1 MPKRL
6 MMNHGRIIAS
16 LSNVSSQASADKLSR
31 GKQFYYFCNHGER
44 KVFLIME
51 GDFIVRSE
59 NGNKIINIISAP
71 YVIGA
76 LPSIDP
82 PPIWLEK
89 VGYGR
94 IYAIEY
100 HQFWCVVDKKE
111 LRSDVMAIISAYHS
125 DLLDYLQIASPDSEQ
140 YTLNLIRKWNSF
152 PCHIKKRFSLLFF
165 LTNSSFLS
173 KSTASRTLKKLKDEG
188 VIKLDKG
195 RLSTISNF
203 TAREVS
209 QEHY

>member
-6 MMNHGRIIAS
+6 MINHGRVIAS
-16 LSNVSSQASADKLSR
+16 LSNFSSPASADKLSR

-59 NGNKIINIISAP
+59 NGNKIINIVSAP
-71 YVIGA
+71 HVIGA

-89 VGYGR
+89 VDHGR
-94 IYAIEY
+94 VHAVEY
-100 HQFWCVVDKKE
+100 NKFWRIVYQKE
-111 LRSDVMAIISAYHS
+111 LRSDVMDIISSYHS
-125 DLLDYLQIASPDSEQ
+125 DLLSYLQIASPDSEE

-152 PCHIKKRFSLLFF
+152 PCHIKERFSLLFF

-195 RLSTISNF
+195 RLSTMSNS
-203 TAREVS
+203 TV
-209 QEHY
+209 